1 MAAYYDEQLVVRQP
15 EHFVRS
21 EQAALALT
29 LCLAVFGYDLG
40 DCHSL
45 AHGHGRA
52 YPDAHISAA
61 FGEVFGSDVVGAA
74 EHELHV
80 GVAYNLSPEVVR
92 VAVLE
97 LAKALHGEHDIDCAA
112 AYD

>member
-1 MAAYYDEQLVVRQP
+1 MTSYHDEQLVIWETQC
-15 EHFVRS
+15 FVRR

-29 LCLAVFGYDLG
+29 LGLAVFGYDLG
-40 DCHSL
+40 DCHRF
-45 AHGHGRA
+45 AHGHCRA
-52 YPDAHISAA
+52 YPDAHVAA
-61 FGEVFGSDVVGAA
+61 ALGEVLSGDVICAA

-80 GVAYNLSPEVVR
+80 GVPYNLGPEVVR

-97 LAKALHGEHDIDCAA
+97 LAEALHGEHDVDCAA

>member
-1 MAAYYDEQLVVRQP
+1 MATNYDEQLVIWETQY
-15 EHFVRS
+15 FVRR

-29 LCLAVFGYDLG
+29 LGLAVFGYDLC
-40 DCHSL
+40 DCHRF
-45 AHGHGRA
+45 AYGHGRA
-52 YPDAHISAA
+52 YPDTHVAA
-61 FGEVFGSDVVGAA
+61 ALGEVLGGDVVCAA

-80 GVAYNLSPEVVR
+80 GVADDLGPEVVR

-97 LAKALHGEHDIDCAA
+97 LAEALHGEHDIDCAA